1 MDPTEP
7 EMEPERVV
15 HILLAG
21 WPLCGFSRELP
32 SGWPKGHLWVPVSE
46 SAEANCPGCVR
57 EKKDRAL

>member
-1 MDPTEP
+1 
-7 EMEPERVV
+7 MEPERVV